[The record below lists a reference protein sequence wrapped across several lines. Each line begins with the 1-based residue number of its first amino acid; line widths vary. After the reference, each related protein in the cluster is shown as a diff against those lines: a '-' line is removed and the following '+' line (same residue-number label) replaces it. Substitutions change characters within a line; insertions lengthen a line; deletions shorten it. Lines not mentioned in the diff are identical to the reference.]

1 MIRYSGLAF
10 LAALALGS
18 ASARADLSLVGHS
31 AIDAFGT
38 PLSSQER
45 VWVRGTAVRRDFTDR
60 GRAITHLFDLA
71 TRQAMIVDHFT
82 RTAEVHD
89 LAALD
94 AATEASA
101 PSGRLK
107 LTFEPTGAT
116 RPLQHWTC
124 REHALAASVPT
135 RLGNEETVFHLTGR
149 IWLAQGVPE
158 QAAVRP
164 VVEAAARPGF
174 FLAVPAV
181 ARVAP
186 AYAQVMSE
194 VLRKLA
200 PQGLPCA
207 GEVAGTHEGGGP
219 MANLARKLPSRV
231 RLEFQQFSSDPVRP
245 ELFDLPVG
253 YQKIPARLPA
263 PPVTA
268 PGMPAR

>member
-1 MIRYSGLAF
+1 MIFLRGLPLAVALAF
-10 LAALALGS
+10 VAVPV
-18 ASARADLSLVGHS
+18 RADLALTGHS
-31 AIDAFGT
+31 VIDAFGT

-101 PSGRLK
+101 PTGRLK
-107 LTFEPTGAT
+107 LSFEPTGST
-116 RPLQHWTC
+116 RPLQKWTC
-124 REHALAASVPT
+124 REHTLEASVPT
-135 RLGNEETVFHLTGR
+135 RLGNEETVFHLSGR

-158 QAAVRP
+158 QAAVREL
-164 VVEAAARPGF
+164 VEATARPGF

-181 ARVAP
+181 ARIAP

-194 VLRKLA
+194 ILRKLA
-200 PQGLPCA
+200 PRGLPCG
-207 GEVAGTHEGGGP
+207 GEVAGRHEGSGP
-219 MANLARKLPSRV
+219 LANLARKLPSKVSLEFREFSAEPLKAELFVLPASYQKVSV
-231 RLEFQQFSSDPVRP
+231 RLPGP
-245 ELFDLPVG
+245 PG
-253 YQKIPARLPA
+253 YVPAA
-263 PPVTA
+263 P
-268 PGMPAR
+268 MR